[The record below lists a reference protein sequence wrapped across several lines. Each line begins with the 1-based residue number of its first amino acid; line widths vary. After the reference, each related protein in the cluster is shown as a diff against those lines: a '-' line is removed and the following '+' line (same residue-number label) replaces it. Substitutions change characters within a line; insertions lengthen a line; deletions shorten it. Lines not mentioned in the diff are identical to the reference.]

1 MKTLSRCFFLL
12 FFLSAPLSCGAQAIF
27 PPPAP
32 STPAASGFGAKADED
47 SFKASVRTELQGQNL
62 WKPLQSESRQ
72 LSLRAVFAS
81 IGLLAC
87 FLLGPVFWTLAAM
100 CGAAASYWGA
110 SALAGGAVLAA
121 KMPGGEG
128 AYVYIVAGAGAL
140 LLALLSWIAMLV
152 LLVPP
157 LLNMATA
164 VCGRLGG
171 APQK

>member
-1 MKTLSRCFFLL
+1 MLL
-12 FFLSAPLSCGAQAIF
+12 LSAPLNCGAQAIF

-32 STPAASGFGAKADED
+32 STPSASGFGAKADED
-47 SFKASVRTELQGQNL
+47 SFKASVKTELQGQNL

-72 LSLRAVFAS
+72 LSIRAAFAS
-81 IGLLAC
+81 IGLIAC
-87 FLLGPVFWTLAAM
+87 FILGPVFWTLAAM

-128 AYVYIVAGAGAL
+128 SYFYIGAGACAL

-152 LLVPP
+152 LLLPP
-157 LLNMATA
+157 LLTLATA

-171 APQK
+171 VARK